1 MMSLIGSYPRCD
13 WLLQVSLMHIRQC
26 RQPRPCGGIR
36 TYLPTAKSSL
46 KCEMLNIQ
54 QSRVCTSKSIHSDG
68 SRVLPL
74 QVQVALTASQIFKV
88 QITIEQDK
96 AQSNK
101 NLKLCSMLIHSCS
114 FWIWCLLVA
123 CHHVRGFETW
133 YKYWILGYHTSY
145 HLIFIFLLFS
155 SRSRN
160 IIISYSFTNFN
171 YGLTTHELY

>member
-123 CHHVRGFETW
+123 CHVRGFETW
-133 YKYWILGYHTSY
+133 YLVPVLDTGVSY
-145 HLIFIFLLFS
+145 FVPGTGTWFS
-155 SRSRN
+155 S
-160 IIISYSFTNFN
+160 SFFSPRAPET
-171 YGLTTHELY
+171 